1 MGDGNRAA
9 LVTGA
14 SRGIGRVIAVAL
26 ATEGYDVAVTARST
40 DELSATADEVRAA
53 GVRSVAVPADL
64 RAWDDVRDLYAT
76 VVGELGDIDVLVNNA
91 GLAGVEV
98 PFVESEVGE
107 WERILTVNLL
117 APMWLCRAVIPGM
130 IEGGGGVVV
139 NINSLG
145 GTEAFPTQ
153 SAYAASKAGLCRLTD
168 TLALELADIVQVF
181 DVSPGLVRTAMTSG
195 SMMWRDVPPEAWTSP
210 DVVAATVVQLAS
222 GGFPGLSGRF
232 VHAPTDDL
240 AALAESITE
249 GGRTLGLAAGYP
261 GDPVAS

>member
-1 MGDGNRAA
+1 MGGRSRTA

-26 ATEGYDVAVTARST
+26 AAEGYDVAVTARST
-40 DELSATADEVRAA
+40 DELSAVADEVRAA
-53 GVRSVAVPADL
+53 GVRSAAVPADL
-64 RAWDDVRDLYAT
+64 RAWDDVRDLYAA
-76 VVGELGDIDVLVNNA
+76 VVGELGEVDVLVNNA
-91 GLAGVEV
+91 GLAGDEV
-98 PFVESEVGE
+98 PFVDSKVGE

-130 IEGGGGVVV
+130 IDGGGGVVV

-168 TLALELADIVQVF
+168 TLALELAGIVQVF
-181 DVSPGLVRTAMTSG
+181 DVSPGLVRTAMTS
-195 SMMWRDVPPEAWTSP
+195 SSTMWRDVPPEAWTSP

-222 GGFPGLSGRF
+222 GAFPGLSGRF

-240 AALAESITE
+240 GVLVAKITE

-261 GDPVAS
+261 GDPLVS